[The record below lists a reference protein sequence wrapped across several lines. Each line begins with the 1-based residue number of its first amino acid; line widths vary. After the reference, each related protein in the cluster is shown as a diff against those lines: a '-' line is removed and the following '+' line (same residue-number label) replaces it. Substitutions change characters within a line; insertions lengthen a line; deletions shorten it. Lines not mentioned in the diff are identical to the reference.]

1 VTPDL
6 VSAAGGSLLI
16 VVCYLDYFLGKGAVV
31 WVIDIVRRGGSRVPE
46 RCPEGCMVNGSVT
59 MPVAQYSERREL
71 GTPTKNDGQDCGTRK
86 PETLARVKLLICL
99 SI

>member
-1 VTPDL
+1 
-6 VSAAGGSLLI
+6 
-16 VVCYLDYFLGKGAVV
+16 
-31 WVIDIVRRGGSRVPE
+31 
-46 RCPEGCMVNGSVT
+46 MVNGNVT

-86 PETLARVKLLICL
+86 RETLARVKLSICL